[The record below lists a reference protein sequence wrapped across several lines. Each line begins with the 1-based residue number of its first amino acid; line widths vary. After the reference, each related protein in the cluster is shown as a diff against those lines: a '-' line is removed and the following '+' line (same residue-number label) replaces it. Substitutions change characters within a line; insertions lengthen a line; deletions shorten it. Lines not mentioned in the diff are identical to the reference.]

1 MKERSKTGKVLNI
14 ISNVFFCLVMVLLIV
29 FMVYGF
35 GNLSQNKVP
44 SFFGQ
49 SYVRIMSGSMEE
61 PAYKNGEQI
70 SDGFTRGDI
79 AVLERKNVS
88 EIEVGDIIAFYYCS
102 LIQSDF
108 NGSDTINDFKT
119 GTNLPEELDTA
130 NTQIIFHQVNDIQV
144 DSQGNI
150 WLRTKGT
157 SNGASDK
164 YTRADYV
171 VGVYTDGGLAGFL
184 EFISSST
191 GIIVLVVIPS
201 CVVLLMLLLNII
213 QIVDKMIKDKKEEE
227 ARRQA
232 LLQASMAGGEQQ
244 QADTQANTIG
254 LSDASMKVFQAQ
266 LAEMDKAEATQTDT
280 KTPPQK
286 PNVQKPPVKPTIQ
299 KAETNAQA
307 DAKPAE
313 TTQTPDAKQAGAI
326 TQTKTPPQ
334 KPVIN
339 KPAEAKPTAATKPAE
354 TTAKPA
360 EKTEAKSAENKPA
373 EVKKTDT
380 KTKTAKTEAKA
391 ETKSSTAKVETKPAE
406 AKPAD
411 TKATTA
417 KPAKEATTKKAEE
430 KPTTAKAETKA
441 TPAKTEAK
449 TTAKAEVKSATKS
462 TTAKKAEPKA
472 KAETKPA
479 TKSTTTKKAEP
490 TAKTETKPA
499 TKTTAKKT
507 DTDKK

>member
-1 MKERSKTGKVLNI
+1 MKEKSKTGKVLNI
-14 ISNVFFCLVMVLLIV
+14 ISNVFFCLVMVLLII

-49 SYVRIMSGSMEE
+49 SYVRIMSGSMST
-61 PAYKNGEQI
+61 PAYKDGEQI
-70 SDGFTRGDI
+70 TEGFEKNDI
-79 AVLERKNVS
+79 VVLEKRNVS
-88 EIEVGDIIAFYYCS
+88 EIEVGDIIAYYSCS
-102 LIQSDF
+102 LPISSF
-108 NGSDTINDFKT
+108 SGSNEINDFKT
-119 GTNLPEELDTA
+119 GSNLPEDLDTKE
-130 NTQIIFHQVNDIQV
+130 TPIIFHQVV
-144 DSQGNI
+144 DVRVDNEGYLWFQ
-150 WLRTKGT
+150 TKGT
-157 SNGASDK
+157 SNAAADRYLRS
-164 YTRADYV
+164 DYV
-171 VGVYTDGGLAGFL
+171 VGVYTDSGLAGFL

-201 CVVLLMLLLNII
+201 CIVLLMLLLNII

-232 LLQASMAGGEQQ
+232 LLQASIAGGEQQ

-266 LAEMDKAEATQTDT
+266 LAEMDKAEATQADT

-286 PNVQKPPVKPTIQ
+286 QNVQKPPVKPNIQ

-307 DAKPAE
+307 DAKSAE
-313 TTQTPDAKQAGAI
+313 TTQTPDAKQAGVT

-339 KPAEAKPTAATKPAE
+339 KPAEAKPAE

-360 EKTEAKSAENKPA
+360 EKTEAKTDAKPADVKAEVKSAENKPA

-380 KTKTAKTEAKA
+380 KTETAKTEAKA
-391 ETKSSTAKVETKPAE
+391 EV
-406 AKPAD
+406 KPAD

-417 KPAKEATTKKAEE
+417 KPAKEATTKKTEE

-479 TKSTTTKKAEP
+479 TK
-490 TAKTETKPA
+490 
-499 TKTTAKKT
+499 TTAKKT

>member
-1 MKERSKTGKVLNI
+1 MKEKSKTGKVLNI
-14 ISNVFFCLVMVLLIV
+14 ISNVFFCLVMMLLII

-49 SYVRIMSGSMEE
+49 SYVRIMSGSMST
-61 PAYKNGEQI
+61 PAYKDGEQI
-70 SDGFTRGDI
+70 TEGFTRGDI
-79 AVLERKNVS
+79 VVLEKKKVS
-88 EIEVGDIIAFYYCS
+88 EIENGDIIAFYSCN
-102 LIQSDF
+102 LPVIDF
-108 NGSDTINDFKT
+108 SGNDNVNDFET
-119 GTNLPEELDTA
+119 GSNFPEELNTSE
-130 NTQIIFHQVNDIQV
+130 TQIIFHQVTDIRV
-144 DSQGNI
+144 DSEGNI
-150 WLRTKGT
+150 WFQTKGT
-157 SNGASDK
+157 SNASPDR

-171 VGVYTDGGLAGFL
+171 VGVYTDSGLAGFL

-201 CVVLLMLLLNII
+201 CIVLLMLLLNII

-286 PNVQKPPVKPTIQ
+286 PNIQKPPVKPNIQ
-299 KAETNAQA
+299 KTETNAQA

-313 TTQTPDAKQAGAI
+313 TTQTPDAKQAGAT

-339 KPAEAKPTAATKPAE
+339 KSAEAKPADAKTEAKATEATE
-354 TTAKPA
+354 KPA
-360 EKTEAKSAENKPA
+360 EKATEAKPVENKPA

-380 KTKTAKTEAKA
+380 KTETAKTEAKA

-430 KPTTAKAETKA
+430 KPATAKTETAKAESKPT
-441 TPAKTEAK
+441 AKTEAK
-449 TTAKAEVKSATKS
+449 PATKS
-462 TTAKKAEPKA
+462 TTAKKAESKA

-479 TKSTTTKKAEP
+479 TKA
-490 TAKTETKPA
+490 
-499 TKTTAKKT
+499 TAKKT

>member
-1 MKERSKTGKVLNI
+1 MKEKSKTGKVLNI
-14 ISNVFFCLVMVLLIV
+14 ISNVFFCLVMVLLII

-49 SYVRIMSGSMEE
+49 SYVRIMSGSMST
-61 PAYKNGEQI
+61 PAYKDGEQI
-70 SDGFTRGDI
+70 TDGFEKNDI
-79 AVLERKNVS
+79 VVLEKRNVS
-88 EIEVGDIIAFYYCS
+88 EIEVGDIIAYYSCS
-102 LIQSDF
+102 LPISSF
-108 NGSDTINDFKT
+108 SGSNEINDFKT
-119 GTNLPEELDTA
+119 GSNLPEDLDTKE
-130 NTQIIFHQVNDIQV
+130 TPIIFHQVV
-144 DSQGNI
+144 DVRVDNEGYLWFQ
-150 WLRTKGT
+150 TKGT
-157 SNGASDK
+157 SNAAADRYLRS
-164 YTRADYV
+164 DYV
-171 VGVYTDGGLAGFL
+171 VGVYTDSGLAGFL

-232 LLQASMAGGEQQ
+232 LLQASMAGGENQ

-266 LAEMDKAEATQTDT
+266 LAEMDKAEATQADT

-286 PNVQKPPVKPTIQ
+286 PNIQKPPVKPTIQ
-299 KAETNAQA
+299 KTETNAQA

-313 TTQTPDAKQAGAI
+313 TTQTPDAKQAGAT

-339 KPAEAKPTAATKPAE
+339 KSAEAKPAAATKPAE

-360 EKTEAKSAENKPA
+360 EKTEAKSAEAKATEKPAENATEAKSAENKPA

-380 KTKTAKTEAKA
+380 KTETAKTEAKA

-406 AKPAD
+406 AKTAD

-430 KPTTAKAETKA
+430 KPTTAKTETAKAESKPT
-441 TPAKTEAK
+441 AKTEAK
-449 TTAKAEVKSATKS
+449 PATKS

-479 TKSTTTKKAEP
+479 TKL
-490 TAKTETKPA
+490 
-499 TKTTAKKT
+499 TAKKT

>member
-1 MKERSKTGKVLNI
+1 MKEKSKTGKILNI
-14 ISNVFFCLVMVLLIV
+14 ISNVFFCLVMVLLII

-49 SYVRIMSGSMEE
+49 SYVRVMSNSMST
-61 PAYKNGEQI
+61 PAYKDGEQI
-70 SDGFTRGDI
+70 TDGFEKNDI
-79 AVLERKNVS
+79 VVLKKMNVS
-88 EIEVGDIIAFYYCS
+88 KIEVGDIIAFYNCNVFPA
-102 LIQSDF
+102 DF
-108 NGSDTINDFKT
+108 SGSDAINDFKT
-119 GTNLPEELDTA
+119 NSNIPKDLDTTKTA
-130 NTQIIFHQVNDIQV
+130 IIFHQVINIEV
-144 DSQGNI
+144 DSNGNI
-150 WLRTKGT
+150 WFQTKGT
-157 SNGASDK
+157 SNASPDR

-171 VGVYTDGGLAGFL
+171 VGVYTDSGLAGFL

-201 CVVLLMLLLNII
+201 CIVLLMLLLNII

-266 LAEMDKAEATQTDT
+266 LAEMDKAEATQADT

-299 KAETNAQA
+299 KTETNAQA

-313 TTQTPDAKQAGAI
+313 TTQTPDAKQAGAT

-339 KPAEAKPTAATKPAE
+339 KSAEAKPAAATKPAE
-354 TTAKPA
+354 TIAKPA
-360 EKTEAKSAENKPA
+360 EKTEAKTDAKPADVKAEAKSAENKPA

-380 KTKTAKTEAKA
+380 KTETAKTEAK
-391 ETKSSTAKVETKPAE
+391 T
-406 AKPAD
+406 AD

-479 TKSTTTKKAEP
+479 TK
-490 TAKTETKPA
+490 
-499 TKTTAKKT
+499 TTAKKT

>member
-1 MKERSKTGKVLNI
+1 MKEKSKTGKVLNI
-14 ISNVFFCLVMVLLIV
+14 ISNVFFCLVMVLLII

-49 SYVRIMSGSMEE
+49 SYVRVMSNSMST
-61 PAYKNGEQI
+61 PAYKDGEQI
-70 SDGFTRGDI
+70 TDGFEKNDI
-79 AVLERKNVS
+79 VVLKKMNVS
-88 EIEVGDIIAFYYCS
+88 KIEVGDIIAFYNCNVFPA
-102 LIQSDF
+102 DF
-108 NGSDTINDFKT
+108 SGSDTINDFKT
-119 GTNLPEELDTA
+119 NSNIPEDLDTA
-130 NTQIIFHQVNDIQV
+130 NTAIIFHQVINIEV
-144 DSQGNI
+144 DSNGNI
-150 WLRTKGT
+150 WFQTQGT
-157 SNGASDK
+157 SNASPDR

-171 VGVYTDGGLAGFL
+171 VGVYTDSGLAGFL

-254 LSDASMKVFQAQ
+254 LSDTSMKVFQAQ

-286 PNVQKPPVKPTIQ
+286 PNIQKPPVKPNIQ
-299 KAETNAQA
+299 KTEVNAQA

-313 TTQTPDAKQAGAI
+313 TTQTPDAKQEGTNA
-326 TQTKTPPQ
+326 QTKTPPQ

-339 KPAEAKPTAATKPAE
+339 KSAEAKPADAKTEAKATEATEKPAE
-354 TTAKPA
+354 NA
-360 EKTEAKSAENKPA
+360 TEAKSAENKPA

-380 KTKTAKTEAKA
+380 KTETAKTEAKA
-391 ETKSSTAKVETKPAE
+391 EAKT
-406 AKPAD
+406 AD

-479 TKSTTTKKAEP
+479 TK
-490 TAKTETKPA
+490 
-499 TKTTAKKT
+499 TTAKKS

>member
-1 MKERSKTGKVLNI
+1 MKEKSKTGKVLNI
-14 ISNVFFCLVMVLLIV
+14 ISNVFFCLVMVLLII

-49 SYVRIMSGSMEE
+49 SYVRVMSNSMST
-61 PAYKNGEQI
+61 PAYKDGEQI
-70 SDGFTRGDI
+70 TDGFERNDI
-79 AVLERKNVS
+79 VVLERKNVS

-102 LIQSDF
+102 LPISDF
-108 NGSDTINDFKT
+108 NGSDEINDFKT
-119 GTNLPEELDTA
+119 GSNLPEDLDTA
-130 NTQIIFHQVNDIQV
+130 NTQIIFHQVINIQV
-144 DSQGNI
+144 DSEGNV
-150 WLRTKGT
+150 WFRTQGT
-157 SNGASDK
+157 SNASPDR

-171 VGVYTDGGLAGFL
+171 VGVYTDSGLAGFL

-266 LAEMDKAEATQTDT
+266 LAEMDKAEITQTDT
-280 KTPPQK
+280 KAPPQK
-286 PNVQKPPVKPTIQ
+286 PNVQKPPVKPNIQ

-313 TTQTPDAKQAGAI
+313 TTQTPDAKQAGAT

-339 KPAEAKPTAATKPAE
+339 KSAEAKPAAATKPAE

-360 EKTEAKSAENKPA
+360 EKTEAKTDAKPADVKAEVKSAENKPA
-373 EVKKTDT
+373 RYP
-380 KTKTAKTEAKA
+380 
-391 ETKSSTAKVETKPAE
+391 PA
-406 AKPAD
+406 
-411 TKATTA
+411 
-417 KPAKEATTKKAEE
+417 
-430 KPTTAKAETKA
+430 
-441 TPAKTEAK
+441 
-449 TTAKAEVKSATKS
+449 VVR
-462 TTAKKAEPKA
+462 
-472 KAETKPA
+472 
-479 TKSTTTKKAEP
+479 
-490 TAKTETKPA
+490 
-499 TKTTAKKT
+499 
-507 DTDKK
+507 

>member
-1 MKERSKTGKVLNI
+1 MKEKSKTGKVLNI
-14 ISNVFFCLVMVLLIV
+14 ISNVFFCLVMVLLII

-49 SYVRIMSGSMEE
+49 SYVRIMSGSMST
-61 PAYKNGEQI
+61 PAYKDGEQI
-70 SDGFTRGDI
+70 TEGFEKNDI
-79 AVLERKNVS
+79 VVLEKRNVS
-88 EIEVGDIIAFYYCS
+88 EIEVGDIVAFYNAS
-102 LIQSDF
+102 PRLTNL
-108 NGSDTINDFKT
+108 NGTDETPTNDFKT
-119 GTNLPEELDTA
+119 GANLPEDL
-130 NTQIIFHQVNDIQV
+130 NTKETPIVFHQVISV
-144 DSQGNI
+144 GKDSDGNL
-150 WLRTKGT
+150 WFNTKGT
-157 SNGASDK
+157 SNAAADGYS
-164 YTRADYV
+164 RADYV
-171 VGVYTDGGLAGFL
+171 VGVYTDSGLAGFL

-201 CVVLLMLLLNII
+201 CIVLLMLLLNII

-232 LLQASMAGGEQQ
+232 LLQASMAGGENQ

-266 LAEMDKAEATQTDT
+266 LAEMDKAEATQADT

-299 KAETNAQA
+299 KTETNAQA

-313 TTQTPDAKQAGAI
+313 TTQTPDAKQAGAT

-339 KPAEAKPTAATKPAE
+339 KSAEAKPAAATKPADVKAETKPAE
-354 TTAKPA
+354 TTTKPA
-360 EKTEAKSAENKPA
+360 EKVEAKTDAKPA
-373 EVKKTDT
+373 DVK
-380 KTKTAKTEAKA
+380 
-391 ETKSSTAKVETKPAE
+391 AE
-406 AKPAD
+406 AKTAD

-430 KPTTAKAETKA
+430 KPTTAKAKTKA

-479 TKSTTTKKAEP
+479 TK
-490 TAKTETKPA
+490 
-499 TKTTAKKT
+499 TTAKKT
-507 DTDKK
+507 NTDKK

>member
-1 MKERSKTGKVLNI
+1 MKEKSKTGKVLNI
-14 ISNVFFCLVMVLLIV
+14 ISNVFFCLVMVLLII

-49 SYVRIMSGSMEE
+49 SYVRIMSGSMST
-61 PAYKNGEQI
+61 PAYKDGEQI
-70 SDGFTRGDI
+70 TEGFEKNDI
-79 AVLERKNVS
+79 VVLEKRNVS
-88 EIEVGDIIAFYYCS
+88 EIEVGDIVAFYNAS
-102 LIQSDF
+102 PRLTNL
-108 NGSDTINDFKT
+108 NGTDETPTNDFKT
-119 GTNLPEELDTA
+119 GANLPEDL
-130 NTQIIFHQVNDIQV
+130 NTKETPIVFHQVISV
-144 DSQGNI
+144 GKDSDGNL
-150 WLRTKGT
+150 WFNTKGT
-157 SNGASDK
+157 SNTAADG

-171 VGVYTDGGLAGFL
+171 VGVYTDSGLAGFL

-201 CVVLLMLLLNII
+201 CIVLLMLLLNII

-266 LAEMDKAEATQTDT
+266 LAEMDKAETTQTDT

-286 PNVQKPPVKPTIQ
+286 PNIQKPPVKPTIQ
-299 KAETNAQA
+299 KTEVNAQA

-313 TTQTPDAKQAGAI
+313 TTQTPDAKQEGTNA
-326 TQTKTPPQ
+326 QTKTPPQ

-339 KPAEAKPTAATKPAE
+339 KSAEAKPADAKTEAKSAEAKATE
-354 TTAKPA
+354 KPA
-360 EKTEAKSAENKPA
+360 EKATEAKSAENKPA
-373 EVKKTDT
+373 EAKKADT
-380 KTKTAKTEAKA
+380 KTETAKTEAKA
-391 ETKSSTAKVETKPAE
+391 ETKSSTAKVETKPTE

-411 TKATTA
+411 TKATTS

-430 KPTTAKAETKA
+430 KPTTAKTETAKA
-441 TPAKTEAK
+441 ATKPIAKTEAK
-449 TTAKAEVKSATKS
+449 PATKS
-462 TTAKKAEPKA
+462 TTAKKAESKA
-472 KAETKPA
+472 KA
-479 TKSTTTKKAEP
+479 
-490 TAKTETKPA
+490 ETKPA

>member
-1 MKERSKTGKVLNI
+1 MKEKSKTGKVLNI
-14 ISNVFFCLVMVLLIV
+14 ISNVFFCLVMVLLII

-49 SYVRIMSGSMEE
+49 SYVRIMSGSMST
-61 PAYKNGEQI
+61 PAYKDGEQI
-70 SDGFTRGDI
+70 TDGFEKNDI
-79 AVLERKNVS
+79 VVLEKRNVS
-88 EIEVGDIIAFYYCS
+88 EIEVGDIVAFYNAS
-102 LIQSDF
+102 PRLTNL
-108 NGSDTINDFKT
+108 NGTDETPTNDFKT
-119 GTNLPEELDTA
+119 GANLPEDL
-130 NTQIIFHQVNDIQV
+130 NTKETPIVFHQVISV
-144 DSQGNI
+144 GKDSDGNL
-150 WLRTKGT
+150 WFNTKGT
-157 SNGASDK
+157 SNAAADGYS
-164 YTRADYV
+164 RADYV
-171 VGVYTDGGLAGFL
+171 VGVYTDSGLAGFL

-201 CVVLLMLLLNII
+201 CIVLLMLLLNII

-266 LAEMDKAEATQTDT
+266 LAEMDKAEATQADT

-299 KAETNAQA
+299 KTETNAQA

-313 TTQTPDAKQAGAI
+313 TTQTPDAKQAGAT

-339 KPAEAKPTAATKPAE
+339 KSAEAKPAAATKPADVKAETKPAE
-354 TTAKPA
+354 TTTKPA
-360 EKTEAKSAENKPA
+360 EKVEAKTDAKPA
-373 EVKKTDT
+373 DVK
-380 KTKTAKTEAKA
+380 
-391 ETKSSTAKVETKPAE
+391 AE
-406 AKPAD
+406 AKTAD

-479 TKSTTTKKAEP
+479 TK
-490 TAKTETKPA
+490 
-499 TKTTAKKT
+499 TTAKKT
-507 DTDKK
+507 NTDKK